1 MKRYPTGIR
10 GISFHQHDVDD
21 VPEFVDTIQ
30 LEAEDEIGK
39 HMVDYVVCDNLET
52 HLYVAN
58 LGAIER
64 HPWHSTVK
72 KLYNPT
78 WFVFDLDPGE
88 KVEFETICDVA
99 ISARNTIADLGLD
112 SYAKT
117 SGSRGIHVYV
127 PIKAEYSYEQVADLA
142 AAIAKMVANE
152 NPKSATVERGKAK
165 RKKDQIYVDFLQNS
179 YGKSVVAPY
188 SVRPK
193 KGATVSAPL
202 DWKEVEK
209 KKIKIA
215 DFTIKNMLARIKKQG
230 DIFKPVLTKRQS
242 LNLAFK
248 KANIRT
254 NGR

>member
-1 MKRYPTGIR
+1 VI
-10 GISFHQHDVDD
+10 
-21 VPEFVDTIQ
+21 
-30 LEAEDEIGK
+30 
-39 HMVDYVVCDNLET
+39 CNNLAT

-72 KLYNPT
+72 RLHNPT
-78 WFVFDLDPGE
+78 WFVFDLDPGD
-88 KVEFETICDVA
+88 KVEFETICEVA
-99 ISARNTIADLGLD
+99 VSARNITSDLGLD

-117 SGSRGIHVYV
+117 SGSCGIHIYV
-127 PIKAEYSYEQVADLA
+127 PIKPEYTYQEVADLS
-142 AAIAKMVANE
+142 AAIAKLVAEE
-152 NPKSATVERGKAK
+152 NPKSATVERGKSK
-165 RKKDQIYVDFLQNS
+165 RKIDQIYVDHLQNA

-209 KKIKIA
+209 KTISIT
-215 DFTIKNMLARIKKQG
+215 DFTIKNMLARLKKKG
-230 DIFKPVLTKRQS
+230 DIFKPVLTKRQG
-242 LNLAFK
+242 LNQALK